1 MVVARGAVV
10 LTKAPDVQCGKFDKS
25 RNGVF
30 CSPLAENCRISIF
43 IYTGKVGRN
52 GPREK
57 EYFL

>member
-1 MVVARGAVV
+1 MVARGEVDLIKV
-10 LTKAPDVQCGKFDKS
+10 PDVRCGKFDKS
-25 RNGVF
+25 RDGTF